1 MNFFRRPA
9 PPKLKEPATDP
20 PPASARQEKE
30 RNWLSTVSRR
40 RETSAGDTEA
50 SRRREISEKS
60 SERGDRGGNNKGVGN
75 GWLGT
80 QSTEGQ
86 PQSSQA
92 SVRSK
97 KSFFRSK
104 GVQRSE
110 TLRSSP
116 STTSSPA
123 STTTPVFSPSFSPT
137 LTASTEHEPSPST
150 STATVTLASRLQ
162 ELAVAN
168 ADGLLDES
176 EYRILRQQLFANHT
190 KGDGGQKQVEI
201 NTVKLSEGSLAVPRL
216 NGAPRS
222 ARESLVFPLFRTIV

>member
-9 PPKLKEPATDP
+9 PPKIKESASDP

-40 RETSAGDTEA
+40 REASNSDRDTP
-50 SRRREISEKS
+50 RRREISEKS
-60 SERGDRGGNNKGVGN
+60 SEGGDRGGKSKGVGN

-80 QSTEGQ
+80 QSNEGE
-86 PQSSQA
+86 PRSSQA

-97 KSFFRSK
+97 KSFFRTK
-104 GVQRSE
+104 ATPRSE
-110 TLRSSP
+110 TIRSNP
-116 STTSSPA
+116 STSSSPA

-137 LTASTEHEPSPST
+137 LTASTEHEPSPT
-150 STATVTLASRLQ
+150 SSATATLASRLQ

-168 ADGLLDES
+168 ADGLLDDS

-190 KGDGGQKQVEI
+190 KGGDGKKQVEV
-201 NTVKLSEGSLAVPRL
+201 NVVKLSEGSLAVPRL

-222 ARESLVFPLFRTIV
+222 SRK